1 MPAFFQSRAG
11 RQCVSVVV
19 LGVTLWILGAL
30 LHLGDGLVSFMTGFS
45 KYGADKLVLALGI
58 AGAMSFIY
66 SVLRIADLRKEMEL
80 RATAQAKADW
90 TATHDHLT
98 KLPNRYA
105 FERKILSR
113 PIVDDEA
120 EIDEWA
126 HNVTIFSVDLDGFKK
141 VNDLVGHKGGDVLL
155 IEVAKRICALGN
167 ADCVYRFGGDEFI
180 IIAFG
185 LTTQREE
192 RFARLLIQAVTRPI
206 HIDGFGV
213 EVGASVGYDRWA
225 DGSEPLE
232 DAAHRAD
239 LAMYE
244 AKSRGPNH
252 YLVFEA
258 SMQDKVAERA
268 ALETRLRAAISKKA
282 IKPFYQP
289 LIDLKTG
296 QLCGFEALARW
307 IGEDGV
313 NIPPPVFIDIAEETG
328 MITALFEDLLAQ
340 ACSDALAWPEHVMLS
355 FNVSPVQMEDRLL
368 TSRILKVLSASRL
381 PPQRLEIEITE
392 NALIQDPA
400 VAAIVL
406 EELHAAGIQIALDDF
421 GTGYSSLAQLARYRF
436 DKIKID
442 KSFTAT
448 CREDERQEK
457 IVRAMLGL
465 GRSLNIKTTAEG
477 VEDHGQLAFLLQL
490 GCDIGQGY
498 LFGKAMPAA
507 EASAFI
513 SDRSANLASTA

>member
-19 LGVTLWILGAL
+19 LGATLWILGAL

-126 HNVTIFSVDLDGFKK
+126 RNVTIFSVDLDGFKK

-185 LTTQREE
+185 LTAQREE

>member
-1 MPAFFQSRAG
+1 MSIVG
-11 RQCVSVVV
+11 
-19 LGVTLWILGAL
+19 LGITLWLLGTL
-30 LHLGDGLVSFMTGFS
+30 LRFDDSLVSFMTHFRA
-45 KYGADKLVLALGI
+45 YGADKLVLGLGI
-58 AGAMSFIY
+58 AGAMSFVY

-80 RATAQAKADW
+80 RVAAQAKADW

-105 FERKILSR
+105 FERKALAR
-113 PIVDDEA
+113 PIKNDEA
-120 EIDEWA
+120 EVEEWDD
-126 HNVTIFSVDLDGFKK
+126 NVTIFSVDLDGFKK

-155 IEVAKRICALGN
+155 IEVARRICALGN

-180 IIAFG
+180 IVAFA
-185 LTTQREE
+185 LTAQREE

-206 HIDGFGV
+206 HIDGFAV

-225 DGSEPLE
+225 EGTEPLE

-252 YLVFEA
+252 FLAFET

-268 ALETRLRAAISKKA
+268 SLETRLRAAIASKD

-307 IGEDGV
+307 AGEDDIH
-313 NIPPPVFIDIAEETG
+313 IPPPVFIDIAEETG

-340 ACSDALAWPEHVMLS
+340 ACSDALTWPAHVMLS
-355 FNVSPVQMEDRLL
+355 FNVSPVQMEDKLL
-368 TSRILKVLSASRL
+368 TSRILKVLSATRL
-381 PPQRLEIEITE
+381 PPQRLEVEITE

-400 VAAIVL
+400 IAAVIL

-436 DKIKID
+436 DRSRSTKVSSPPI
-442 KSFTAT
+442 AT
-448 CREDERQEK
+448 TNARK
-457 IVRAMLGL
+457 
-465 GRSLNIKTTAEG
+465 RSSAPCL
-477 VEDHGQLAFLLQL
+477 VS
-490 GCDIGQGY
+490 
-498 LFGKAMPAA
+498 A
-507 EASAFI
+507 EASI
-513 SDRSANLASTA
+513 SRRLRKASRSMASSPSCCNSAVTSARAIFSARRCPPPRRTPSSATATPIWHPRPDEALSASHSV